1 MSESAGSE
9 DFNPYLAQ
17 EAILSEPPASGLDSL
32 RRSSTALVIS
42 VQAWLATGVAG
53 GVFGLFLFGLIGAA
67 FGFVIAFIAAVP
79 VATATCVVL
88 QITCPRGVSTGR
100 AVLASALCGGIT
112 GFGSTM
118 LLFGV
123 PRFGASGILFALIP
137 ASIGAFVAAIGVAM
151 MNWNKVSDHPPDPT
165 SVDWANI
172 ERQMNDRAEVF

>member
-9 DFNPYLAQ
+9 DFNPYVAQ
-17 EAILSEPPASGLDSL
+17 ETILSEPPASQLDSL
-32 RRSSTALVIS
+32 RKSRSALLVS
-42 VQAWLATGVAG
+42 LQAWLTTGVAG
-53 GVFGLFLFGLIGAA
+53 GIFGLFLFGFIGAA
-67 FGFVIAFIAAVP
+67 FGLVVAFIAAVP
-79 VATATCVVL
+79 VATATFVVL

-100 AVLASALCGGIT
+100 AVLASAVCGGIT